1 MRRVHVVDG
10 IKERVNEILGT
21 DTANETPSGTPEITG
36 WSIQAAM
43 LENIR
48 RVVAA
53 LVGDAD
59 FGRPIRG
66 LSLGFSGGAFTV
78 SEGYGIT
85 KRGDVIWLRSGA
97 IIPLS
102 GGGQYVK
109 HHLYIKY
116 SEKLIDGTLYPD
128 EGRKTS
134 VIGEPGSYDIVY
146 DGKATYRTPGD
157 TADLFTQVVSELG
170 MSPGDPGAENYVYLG
185 YYDTSSSS
193 ATLKPNGRRG
203 LTDYPSN
210 EIDVDV
216 ANIDNLNVSVQAF
229 IKTLQIS
236 GAVTGTLMLSDGS
249 ILKPSPTTTG
259 VGTST
264 DEKTYTITA
273 DGVPKVFKFVNG
285 VLVDVVS
292 SVTP

>member
-1 MRRVHVVDG
+1 MRRVHVIDG

-185 YYDTSSSS
+185 YYN
-193 ATLKPNGRRG
+193 ATGAILRPNGRRG

-210 EIDVDV
+210 EID
-216 ANIDNLNVSVQAF
+216 ANMVNTDNLNVSIQAL
-229 IKTLQIS
+229 IKVLQIS
-236 GAVTGTLMLSDGS
+236 AGTLMLSDGS

-285 VLVDVVS
+285 VLV